1 MMKESVRNVSKKLAE
16 KTRNM
21 RLNSINLRKT
31 SLQTWD
37 FVKKYWTFALSKKF
51 IFVCVCIIM
60 SSEAKRLTKER
71 KTTAEI
77 YVENKTHAICKYR
90 RFTDWYSVMWVK
102 MIDVQKKLGYKNL
115 GQVEMKKI

>member
-102 MIDVQKKLGYKNL
+102 MIDVQIN
-115 GQVEMKKI
+115 